1 MKIKLLVLA
10 VLVSIQANA
19 QTWILRNDGVRTT
32 VNTNGSFAVDSIM
45 RLPVRDTVKPSWW
58 NNTKTFNGAF
68 QIGLDGK
75 PYYYFNNAWQFF
87 SGSGGGGTVT
97 ALNQGYGILNT
108 PNPIV
113 STGSQRVD
121 TSVISTKANVVALTA
136 NKVNYTDTATMLAN
150 YLNTADIGVSVQAYN
165 ANTTLLGNSTT
176 GTGNIVRE
184 NSPAL
189 ILPSIS
195 AVNVIGGILSFPTG
209 SSGTLMRLS
218 DTSTLSN
225 RINTKLNIT
234 DTANIR
240 LRAIAGANMSITGTY
255 PNLTFASSGGGG
267 SADSIT
273 FATNYRVDTAKANLR
288 TSINAK
294 LNISDTSTMLANYL
308 RKGDTASLS
317 NRIDLKANIAS
328 PTFTGTVTIPT
339 GANITTPNILGLTS
353 GTTNDSLVV
362 ADPST
367 GALKRISS
375 ARIGGGG
382 WALKG
387 NAISSG
393 DFIGGTSATTNPL
406 IFKWNGL
413 NSGYINGA
421 NTSYGTG
428 AYSGTSNGT
437 FMGYNAGRSNAQVQN
452 TAIGYEALKSNIVGA
467 NNVVAGHQALNGGTN
482 VNGWVV
488 AGFQAAPSATGNNGI
503 AIGSDAGYS
512 ISSGNKNLVVAF
524 QGTVPSPT
532 ASNQLNIGNVLW
544 GSGCSATGTT
554 AAGSLSVGVTAPD
567 ASAILD
573 LTSTT
578 QGFLPPRMTGTQA
591 AAIASKAEGLMVYVT
606 DTSGG
611 FAAKG
616 WYGWN
621 GAAWEKLNP

>member
-240 LRAIAGANMSITGTY
+240 LRPIAGANMSITGTY

-294 LNISDTSTMLANYL
+294 LNISDTSAMLANYL

-317 NRIDLKANIAS
+317 SRINTKLNISDTTAMLTPYARKANPVFSGTATSDIYTAKQYAATIQTLTDGATTTWNANNGCQAIWTIGGVGRTLTITNPIAGS
-328 PTFTGTVTIPT
+328 FYTLKLIQGTGGSNT
-339 GANITTPNILGLTS
+339 ITTYPTNTKWS
-353 GTTNDSLVV
+353 G
-362 ADPST
+362 
-367 GALKRISS
+367 GS
-375 ARIGGGG
+375 APT
-382 WALKG
+382 L
-387 NAISSG
+387 S
-393 DFIGGTSATTNPL
+393 TSAGAVDIISFWYDGTN
-406 IFKWNGL
+406 
-413 NSGYINGA
+413 
-421 NTSYGTG
+421 
-428 AYSGTSNGT
+428 
-437 FMGYNAGRSNAQVQN
+437 YNAM
-452 TAIGYEALKSNIVGA
+452 
-467 NNVVAGHQALNGGTN
+467 
-482 VNGWVV
+482 
-488 AGFQAAPSATGNNGI
+488 
-503 AIGSDAGYS
+503 YS
-512 ISSGNKNLVVAF
+512 
-524 QGTVPSPT
+524 
-532 ASNQLNIGNVLW
+532 
-544 GSGCSATGTT
+544 
-554 AAGSLSVGVTAPD
+554 
-567 ASAILD
+567 LD
-573 LTSTT
+573 V
-578 QGFLPPRMTGTQA
+578 
-591 AAIASKAEGLMVYVT
+591 K
-606 DTSGG
+606 
-611 FAAKG
+611 
-616 WYGWN
+616 
-621 GAAWEKLNP
+621 